1 MLSIDSRHRRHG
13 VENRREPT
21 KPLILP
27 RVKTWKLCLSQKHY
41 YFSGHREP
49 KLVGGEIPCSG
60 RVEVK
65 HGHVWGSVCDF
76 DLSLEAASVVCRE
89 LQCGTVVSILGGAH
103 FGEGSGQIW
112 AEEFQCT
119 GDESHL
125 SLCGV
130 APPVEESCNHSRDVS
145 LVCSSKMRKMSSI
158 CACAVKGSGL
168 RSHKC
173 LF

>member
-1 MLSIDSRHRRHG
+1 MKNH
-13 VENRREPT
+13 REPT
-21 KPLILP
+21 MPLIP
-27 RVKTWKLCLSQKHY
+27 PWVKMWTWYLSQKHC

-49 KLVGGEIPCSG
+49 RLVGGGIPCSG

-65 HGHVWGSVCDF
+65 HADVWGSVCDF
-76 DLSLEAASVVCRE
+76 DLSLETASVVCRE

-119 GDESHL
+119 GNESHL
-125 SLCGV
+125 SLCEV
-130 APPVEESCNHSRDVS
+130 APPVEGSCSHSRDVS
-145 LVCSSKMRKMSSI
+145 LVCSSKMWKMSSI

>member
-1 MLSIDSRHRRHG
+1 M
-13 VENRREPT
+13 
-21 KPLILP
+21 
-27 RVKTWKLCLSQKHY
+27 WKLYLSRKYY

-49 KLVGGEIPCSG
+49 RLVGGEIPCSG

-65 HGHVWGSVCDF
+65 HGDVWGSVCDF

-112 AEEFQCT
+112 GEEFQCS

-125 SLCGV
+125 SLCSV
-130 APPVEESCNHSRDVS
+130 APPLDRTCTHSRDVS
-145 LVCSSKMRKMSSI
+145 VVCSRKTKKIFSI
-158 CACAVKGSGL
+158 CS
-168 RSHKC
+168 
-173 LF
+173 